1 MLSCTLLTNIPLEAS
16 DIPTLVMTAKIS
28 LDITICLGSGVVWK
42 GQFSLK
48 NHWFIEWA
56 NISFLI
62 DIDYSES
69 FLSSPPMSGRV
80 EVSWSLDSMRGRASW
95 SPCGQRHRSE
105 FKSGADGTR
114 VVSNET
120 GFKALD
126 CLSASRGSSGS
137 HTHAHFISSRLMKEG
152 FHKMTVE
159 PLWDILV
166 DRSEIDSRG

>member
-16 DIPTLVMTAKIS
+16 GIPTLVMTTKIS
-28 LDITICLGSGVVWK
+28 PDIAKCLGSGVLWK
-42 GQFSLK
+42 GQVSLE

-56 NISFLI
+56 NVSLLI

-69 FLSSPPMSGRV
+69 LLSSPPMSGRV
-80 EVSWSLDSMRGRASW
+80 KYLSLWTVWEGEHLGHPVVRDI
-95 SPCGQRHRSE
+95 GQRSSQVWMAH
-105 FKSGADGTR
+105 
-114 VVSNET
+114 VVSSET

-126 CLSASRGSSGS
+126 CLSASQGSSGS
-137 HTHAHFISSRLMKEG
+137 HIHAHFMSSRLMKEG